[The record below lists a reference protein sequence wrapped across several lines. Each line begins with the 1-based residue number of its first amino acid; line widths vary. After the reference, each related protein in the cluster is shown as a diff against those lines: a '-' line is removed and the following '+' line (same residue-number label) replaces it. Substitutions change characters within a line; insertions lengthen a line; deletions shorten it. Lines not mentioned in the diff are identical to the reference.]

1 MKPRTKLH
9 HQLVKYSS
17 WLTQGV
23 QDKIQS
29 FAISTCNSKY
39 GFSTGKTFWC
49 GVCGDTHSSNE
60 IVKNEVT
67 CKSCNSELHIVE
79 TKKRKFFESYYIAYA
94 EEMFE
99 FQVIRLFHVSVNYR
113 KGEHWETSSLECV
126 QQFHNDLDY
135 HIIGRLTHY
144 GNDPLYGPMEIRQPS
159 YYKHLAYNPYPSHYH
174 PASKFLPEFE
184 MKGCQGDLGN
194 ICFSDLKKQ
203 LNFNCSKTETLL
215 KAGYTSLLKVAVQNT
230 HKIQKYW
237 DSIKI
242 CIRKNYKPL
251 DGGIY
256 IDYLDL
262 LEQFNKDIRN
272 PKFICPEDLHREHNF
287 YVDKN
292 RRIREREET
301 ERRRVAEIEQLRQ
314 NNYSQEEYYKDKSQY
329 FGIHFKKGKL
339 SIKVLETIEEFKEE
353 AEVHK
358 HCVFSNKYYAKKNS
372 LILSARVNNAPI
384 ETIELSLTN
393 FAIIQ
398 SRGLQNKS
406 TQYHNDI
413 IELINKN
420 IHLIMDINQELQEIA

>member
-1 MKPRTKLH
+1 MKPRTKLQ

-29 FAISTCNSKY
+29 YAISTCNSKY

-49 GVCGDTHSSNE
+49 GVCGDTHSSKE
-60 IVKNEVT
+60 IVKNKVT

-79 TKKRKFFESYYIAYA
+79 TKKRTFFESYYIAYA

-99 FQVIRLFHVSVNYR
+99 YQVIRLFHVSVNYR
-113 KGEHWETSSLECV
+113 KGEHWETSSFECV
-126 QQFHNDLDY
+126 QQFHNEHDY

-159 YYKHLAYNPYPSHYH
+159 YYKHFAYNPYPSHYH
-174 PASKFLPEFE
+174 PESKFLPQYE
-184 MKGCQGDLGN
+184 MKGCHGDLGN

-215 KAGYTSLLKVAVQNT
+215 KAGYTSLLKVAVLSSY
-230 HKIQKYW
+230 KIQKYW

-242 CIRKNYKPL
+242 CIRNSYKPL

-256 IDYLDL
+256 IDYLEL

-272 PKFICPEDLHREHNF
+272 PKFICPENLHREHNF
-287 YVDKN
+287 YVEKN
-292 RRIREREET
+292 RRIREREEA

-314 NNYSQEEYYKDKSQY
+314 NNYSQEEYNKDKSQY
-329 FGIHFKKGKL
+329 FGIQFKKGKL

-353 AEVHK
+353 GEVHK

-372 LILSARVNNAPI
+372 LILSARVNNTPI

-406 TQYHNDI
+406 TEYHNDI

-420 IHLIMDINQELQEIA
+420 IHLIMDVNQQLQEIA

>member
-1 MKPRTKLH
+1 MKPRTKLQ

-29 FAISTCNSKY
+29 YAISTCNSKY

-49 GVCGDTHSSNE
+49 GVCGDTHSSKE

-113 KGEHWETSSLECV
+113 KGEHWETNSLECV
-126 QQFHNDLDY
+126 QQFHNDHDY

-159 YYKHLAYNPYPSHYH
+159 YYKHFAYNPYPSHYH
-174 PASKFLPEFE
+174 PDSKFLPQYE

-215 KAGYTSLLKVAVQNT
+215 KAGYTSLLKVAMQSSY
-230 HKIQKYW
+230 KIQRYW

-242 CIRKNYKPL
+242 CIRNSYKPV

-256 IDYLDL
+256 IDYLEL
-262 LEQFNKDIRN
+262 LEQFNKDIKN

-287 YVDKN
+287 YVEKN
-292 RRIREREET
+292 RRIREREEA

-314 NNYSQEEYYKDKSQY
+314 NNYSQEEYNKDKSQY
-329 FGIHFKKGKL
+329 FGIQFKKGKL

-372 LILSARVNNAPI
+372 LILSARVNNTPI

-406 TQYHNDI
+406 TVYHNDI

-420 IHLIMDINQELQEIA
+420 IHLIMNINQQLQEIA